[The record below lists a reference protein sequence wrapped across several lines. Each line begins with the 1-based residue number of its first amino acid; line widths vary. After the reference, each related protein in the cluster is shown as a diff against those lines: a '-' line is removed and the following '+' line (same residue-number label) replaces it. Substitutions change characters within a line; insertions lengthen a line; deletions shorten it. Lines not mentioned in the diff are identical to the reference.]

1 MKFGF
6 RLRHGAKSTKI
17 FEMEINGAARF
28 KAVDVE
34 EICNEQICRIVEIRD
49 ETLKWAYAEQKK
61 VADEYRAYGQKSW
74 FHKRFVGR
82 KLVGLDDKSVIQRQL
97 DDIDCIGNYKKIK
110 YLVTVRELDQ
120 DAKSYDYELYNLCKE
135 LLDTCNSGVKNI
147 WLTTETWSKIN
158 RGRFKN

>member
-1 MKFGF
+1 MK
-6 RLRHGAKSTKI
+6 
-17 FEMEINGAARF
+17 INGAARF

-34 EICNEQICRIVEIRD
+34 EICNEQIARIVEIR
-49 ETLKWAYAEQKK
+49 EEKLEWAYVEQKR

-82 KLVGLDDKSVIQRQL
+82 KLVGLSDKSVIQKQIEDTDVIYNYGLIRDLFDTL
-97 DDIDCIGNYKKIK
+97 D
-110 YLVTVRELDQ
+110 LDHQ
-120 DAKSYDYELYNLCKE
+120 AKSYDYELYNLCSE

-158 RGRFKN
+158 RRIELEIKL